1 MAVCRILLVDDHQ
14 MIREGLRALLA
25 GVPELVVVGEAEN
38 GHEAIAQCRNLQ
50 PDLVLMDINMPLL
63 DGVSAVGM
71 VRKRWPEIRILA
83 LTSNVSEHSAIQA
96 LQAGAQG
103 YLLKRSSRDILLGAI
118 RDIRA
123 GRTFIDNQL
132 DVEQVHALRSEAGS
146 ASGITLTERERQV
159 LQLVA
164 GGARNRDIA
173 ELLCISLK
181 TVETHRL
188 NLMKKL
194 DAHNAAE
201 LTQWAFRLGLQESP
215 PASQ

>member
-83 LTSNVSEHSAIQA
+83 LTSNVAEHSAIQA

>member
-1 MAVCRILLVDDHQ
+1 
-14 MIREGLRALLA
+14 
-25 GVPELVVVGEAEN
+25 LVVVGEAEN

>member
-146 ASGITLTERERQV
+146 ASGITMTERERQV

>member
-71 VRKRWPEIRILA
+71 VRTRWPEIRILA